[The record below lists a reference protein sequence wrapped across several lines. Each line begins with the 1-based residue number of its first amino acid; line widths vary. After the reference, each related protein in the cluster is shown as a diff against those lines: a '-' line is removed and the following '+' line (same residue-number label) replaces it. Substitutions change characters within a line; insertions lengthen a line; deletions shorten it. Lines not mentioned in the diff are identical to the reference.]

1 MRGFSKRIIW
11 LSSIIFFIFVVD
23 RVSKWLAL
31 HILPREGV
39 FVILKVTGF
48 ILERNQGIAYS
59 IPLSPS
65 LLIVLVSIII
75 ILLTAFLV
83 RAYRQKELDVMAAFS
98 LIIVGAISNFIDRLR
113 YEYVIDMIVLTSWP
127 VFNLADLMI
136 MAGTAWL
143 IIKVIRKRKTNS

>member
-1 MRGFSKRIIW
+1 
-11 LSSIIFFIFVVD
+11 
-23 RVSKWLAL
+23 
-31 HILPREGV
+31 
-39 FVILKVTGF
+39 
-48 ILERNQGIAYS
+48 
-59 IPLSPS
+59 
-65 LLIVLVSIII
+65 VSIII